1 MEKEGDREG
10 ERERGKK
17 KKFANVNINHIW
29 KMQQAN
35 VSMKAT

>member
-17 KKFANVNINHIW
+17 KVANVNINHIW